1 MDEFTQHR
9 INKCKQKMLILEE
22 QIAECSEK
30 LRFQQDLMRELERT
44 GK

>member
-9 INKCKQKMLILEE
+9 INKCKQKMLILKE

-30 LRFQQDLMRELERT
+30 LQYQQDLMRELERT